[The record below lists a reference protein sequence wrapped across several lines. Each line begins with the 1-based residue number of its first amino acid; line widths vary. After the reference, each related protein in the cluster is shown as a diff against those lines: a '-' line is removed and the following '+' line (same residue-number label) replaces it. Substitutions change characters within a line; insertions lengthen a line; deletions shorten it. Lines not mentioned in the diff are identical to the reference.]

1 MDNKSDDQFLV
12 VQYMIDANSQDYDE
26 ETKKLTEYLT
36 GMIASLMD
44 QIKTSKHSPEK
55 RGIPTPG

>member
-55 RGIPTPG
+55 RK